1 MVKDIMFRGD
11 QIPFVN
17 EQDLLIDCL
26 ETLTKGA
33 SGCVVVVNDLGL
45 LQGIFTDGDL
55 RRALME
61 QGANILQEKI
71 YNLMS
76 KNPKTIDPDFLAT
89 NALAIMQEDNH
100 LVHQLP
106 VIQNQEIIGLV
117 RLHDLVKEGLG

>member
-1 MVKDIMFRGD
+1 
-11 QIPFVN
+11 
-17 EQDLLIDCL
+17 
-26 ETLTKGA
+26 
-33 SGCVVVVNDLGL
+33 
-45 LQGIFTDGDL
+45 
-55 RRALME
+55 ME
-61 QGANILQEKI
+61 QGADILQEKI

-89 NALAIMQEDNH
+89 NALTIMQEDNH